1 MKLKRAYVRIMG
13 GLGNQMFQYAF
24 AKRLETLGYEIKMD
38 LTAFENPKSIRRYQ
52 LDNYNIDLQKVKKK
66 SKRFLNLISI
76 LKVALKKLGLDLS
89 GVIKEQS
96 LLFNEDIFNLK
107 DGQFVEGYFQ
117 SEKYFSSIRNV
128 LLETFIIK
136 HDTSK
141 YSKLIEKKI
150 SKSKATCSIHVRR
163 GDFINAKNK
172 NIHGNCTLDYYFSAI
187 SYIEKR
193 IDDVSYFI
201 FSDDIDWVKS
211 NLKLEKTIYI
221 DNFKDRIP
229 HEDIY
234 LMSLCDHNIIANS
247 SFSWWGAWLNKN
259 INKIVIAPKKWF
271 VDENLQNTSTDI
283 FCESWIRI

>member
-52 LDNYNIDLQKVKKK
+52 LDYYNIDLQKVKKK

-107 DGQFVEGYFQ
+107 DGQYVEGYFQ

-141 YSKLIEKKI
+141 YLKLIEKKI

-163 GDFINAKNK
+163 GDFINTKNK